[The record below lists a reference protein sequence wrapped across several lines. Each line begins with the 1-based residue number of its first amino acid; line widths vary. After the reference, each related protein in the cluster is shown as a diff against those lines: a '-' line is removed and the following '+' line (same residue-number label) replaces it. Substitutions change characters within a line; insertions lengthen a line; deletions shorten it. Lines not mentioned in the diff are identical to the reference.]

1 VANQG
6 ILSGVIG
13 EGDIAALAAEDKA
26 ATATLDKGG
35 SAAAIEK
42 KDDLLP
48 VCHRLGHSLG

>member
-1 VANQG
+1 VANQD

-13 EGDIAALAAEDKA
+13 EGDITALAAEDKA
-26 ATATLDKGG
+26 ATATLDKAS
-35 SAAAIEK
+35 SAATIEK